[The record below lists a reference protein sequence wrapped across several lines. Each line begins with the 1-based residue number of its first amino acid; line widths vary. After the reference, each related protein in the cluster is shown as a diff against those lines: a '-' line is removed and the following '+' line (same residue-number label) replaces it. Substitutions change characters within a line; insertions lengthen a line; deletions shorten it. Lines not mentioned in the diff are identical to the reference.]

1 MNLELDGKVTLVTGG
16 AKGIGAAI
24 ARSFANEGAIVS
36 IVDRNPGIAE
46 NLVEE
51 IKDQGG
57 RAFCVPTELTE
68 EDACRH
74 AVEKTLELGNERL
87 DVLVH
92 NAGVNDGV
100 GLDSPP
106 SAFLE
111 SIRKSLFHVF
121 ALTHFALDKLVEAK
135 GNVINIGSKV
145 AVTGQGGTSGY
156 AACKGAMNALTREW
170 ALDLAERGVRVN
182 SVIPAE
188 VMTPMYR
195 RWLDSLDDPEQT
207 LRSIEENIPLGKR
220 MTTDR
225 EIADAVVFLA
235 SARSSHTSGQIL
247 YPDGGYVHFDRA
259 YGKIKVD

>member
-1 MNLELDGKVTLVTGG
+1 MNLELEGKVALITGG

-24 ARSFANEGAIVS
+24 ARGFAREGAVVS
-36 IVDRNPGIAE
+36 IVDRNPNIAAE
-46 NLVEE
+46 LVEQ
-51 IKDQGG
+51 IKEDNGQ
-57 RAFCVPTELTE
+57 AFCIPTELTDE
-68 EDACRH
+68 QACRN
-74 AVEKTLELGNERL
+74 AIEKTIEAGGGL
-87 DVLVH
+87 DILIH
-92 NAGVNDGV
+92 NAGVNDGI

-106 SAFLE
+106 SDFIE
-111 SIRKSLFHVF
+111 SIRKNLFHVF
-121 ALTHFALDKLVEAK
+121 ALTHFALDKLVESK

-156 AACKGAMNALTREW
+156 AASKGGMNALTREW

-195 RWLDSLDDPEQT
+195 RWLDSLEDPNAT

-220 MTTDR
+220 MTTDS
-225 EIADAVVFLA
+225 EIADAVLFLA
-235 SARSSHTSGQIL
+235 STRSSHTSGQIF
-247 YPDGGYVHFDRA
+247 YPDGGYVHLDRA

>member
-1 MNLELDGKVTLVTGG
+1 MNLELEGKVALVTGG

-24 ARSFANEGAIVS
+24 ARGFANEGAVVF
-36 IVDRNPGIAE
+36 IVDRNPDVAKD
-46 NLVEE
+46 LVAE
-51 IKDQGG
+51 IKKDGG
-57 RAFCVPTELTE
+57 QAFCVPTELTDE
-68 EDACRH
+68 QACRN
-74 AVEKTLELGNERL
+74 AVEKTIETGGGL

-100 GLDSPP
+100 GLESQP
-106 SAFLE
+106 SAFLD

-121 ALTHFALDKLVEAK
+121 ALTHFALNKLVESK

-170 ALDLAERGVRVN
+170 ALDLADRGVRVN

-195 RWLDSLDDPEQT
+195 RWLDSLEDPDAT
-207 LRSIEENIPLGKR
+207 LRSIEENVPLGKR

-225 EIADAVVFLA
+225 EIADAVLFLA
-235 SARSSHTSGQIL
+235 SARSSHTSGQIF

>member
-1 MNLELDGKVTLVTGG
+1 MNLELEGKVALVTGG

-24 ARSFANEGAIVS
+24 VRGFASEGAVVS
-36 IVDRNPGIAE
+36 IVDRNPDVAKD
-46 NLVEE
+46 LVAE
-51 IKDQGG
+51 IKKDGG
-57 RAFCVPTELTE
+57 QAFCVPTELTDE
-68 EDACRH
+68 QACRN
-74 AVEKTLELGNERL
+74 AVEKTIETGGGL

-100 GLDSPP
+100 GLESPP
-106 SAFLE
+106 SAFLD

-121 ALTHFALDKLVEAK
+121 ALTHFALDKLVESK

-170 ALDLAERGVRVN
+170 ALDLADRGVRVN

-195 RWLDSLDDPEQT
+195 RWLDSLEDPDAT
-207 LRSIEENIPLGKR
+207 LRSIEENVPLGKR
-220 MTTDR
+220 MTTDS
-225 EIADAVVFLA
+225 EIADAVLFLA
-235 SARSSHTSGQIL
+235 SARSSHTSGQIF

>member
-1 MNLELDGKVTLVTGG
+1 MNLELEGKIALVTGG
-16 AKGIGAAI
+16 AKGLGAAI
-24 ARSFANEGAIVS
+24 AQSFANEGAVVS
-36 IVDRNPGIAE
+36 IVDRNPDVAKD
-46 NLVEE
+46 LVEQ
-51 IKDQGG
+51 IKKDGG
-57 RAFCVPTELTE
+57 QAFCVPTELTDE
-68 EDACRH
+68 QACRN
-74 AVEKTLELGNERL
+74 AVEKTIETGGGL

-100 GLDSPP
+100 GLESPP
-106 SAFLE
+106 SAFLD

-121 ALTHFALDKLVEAK
+121 ALTHFALDKLVESK

-170 ALDLAERGVRVN
+170 ALDLAECGVRVN

-195 RWLDSLDDPEQT
+195 RWLDSLEDPDAT
-207 LRSIEENIPLGKR
+207 LRSIEENVPLGKR
-220 MTTDR
+220 MTTDS
-225 EIADAVVFLA
+225 EIADAVLFLA
-235 SARSSHTSGQIL
+235 SARSSHTSGQIF

>member
-1 MNLELDGKVTLVTGG
+1 LNLELQGKVVLVTGG
-16 AKGIGAAI
+16 AKGIGEAI
-24 ARSFANEGAIVS
+24 VRSFAEEGAIVS
-36 IVDRNPGIAE
+36 IVDRNPDVAE
-46 NLVEE
+46 KLIQDIESS
-51 IKDQGG
+51 GG
-57 RAFCVPTELTE
+57 NAFCIPTELTDE
-68 EDACRH
+68 EACRN
-74 AVEKTLELGNERL
+74 AVEQTVAKGGGF

-100 GLDSPP
+100 GLDSSP
-106 SAFLE
+106 SDFLS
-111 SIRKSLFHVF
+111 SIQKSLFHVF
-121 ALTHFALDKLVEAK
+121 TLTHFALDKLVESK

-182 SVIPAE
+182 AVIPAE

-195 RWLDSLDDPEQT
+195 RWLDSLDNPDQT
-207 LRSIEENIPLGKR
+207 LESIEENIPLGKR
-220 MTTDR
+220 MTTDA

-235 SARSSHTSGQIL
+235 SARSSHTTGQIF

-259 YGKIKVD
+259 YGKIKLD

>member
-1 MNLELDGKVTLVTGG
+1 MNLELQGKVVLVTGG
-16 AKGIGAAI
+16 AKGIGEAI
-24 ARSFANEGAIVS
+24 VRSFADEGAVVS
-36 IVDRNPGIAE
+36 IVDRNPDVAE
-46 NLVEE
+46 KLIQDIESS
-51 IKDQGG
+51 GG
-57 RAFCVPTELTE
+57 KAFCIPTELTDE
-68 EDACRH
+68 EACRN
-74 AVEKTLELGNERL
+74 AIEQTVDRVGSL

-100 GLDSPP
+100 GIDSSP
-106 SAFLE
+106 SDFLS
-111 SIRKSLFHVF
+111 SIQKSLFHVF
-121 ALTHFALDKLVEAK
+121 ALTHFALDKLVESK

-195 RWLDSLDDPEQT
+195 RWLNSLDNPEKT
-207 LRSIEENIPLGKR
+207 LASIEENIPLGKR
-220 MTTDR
+220 MTTDA

-235 SARSSHTSGQIL
+235 SARSSHTTGQIF

-259 YGKIKVD
+259 YGKIKLD

>member
-1 MNLELDGKVTLVTGG
+1 MNLELEGKIALVTGG

-24 ARSFANEGAIVS
+24 AQSFANEGAVVS
-36 IVDRNPGIAE
+36 IVDRNPDVAKD
-46 NLVEE
+46 LVEQ
-51 IKDQGG
+51 IKKDGG
-57 RAFCVPTELTE
+57 QAFCVPTELTDE
-68 EDACRH
+68 QACRN
-74 AVEKTLELGNERL
+74 AVEKTIETGGGL

-100 GLDSPP
+100 GLESPP
-106 SAFLE
+106 SAFLD

-121 ALTHFALDKLVEAK
+121 ALTHFALDKLVESK

-170 ALDLAERGVRVN
+170 ALDLADRGVRVN

-195 RWLDSLDDPEQT
+195 RWLDSLEDPDAT
-207 LRSIEENIPLGKR
+207 LLSLIHI
-220 MTTDR
+220 
-225 EIADAVVFLA
+225 
-235 SARSSHTSGQIL
+235 
-247 YPDGGYVHFDRA
+247 
-259 YGKIKVD
+259 

>member
-1 MNLELDGKVTLVTGG
+1 MNLELEGKVALVTGG

-24 ARSFANEGAIVS
+24 ARGFSREGAVVS
-36 IVDRNPGIAE
+36 IVDRNPDVAKD
-46 NLVEE
+46 LVAE
-51 IKDQGG
+51 IKKDGG
-57 RAFCVPTELTE
+57 QAFCVPTELTDE
-68 EDACRH
+68 QACRN
-74 AVEKTLELGNERL
+74 AIDKTIETGGGL

-100 GLDSPP
+100 GLESSP

-121 ALTHFALDKLVEAK
+121 ALTHFALDKLVESK

-170 ALDLAERGVRVN
+170 ALDLAGRGVRVN

-195 RWLDSLDDPEQT
+195 RWLDSLEDPDAT

-225 EIADAVVFLA
+225 EIADAVLFLA
-235 SARSSHTSGQIL
+235 SARSSHTSGQIF

>member
-1 MNLELDGKVTLVTGG
+1 MPLSRAEPRESGQPSYGLSQGREQSYPSSIETRTLPVNLSSKSKKNGG
-16 AKGIGAAI
+16 
-24 ARSFANEGAIVS
+24 
-36 IVDRNPGIAE
+36 
-46 NLVEE
+46 
-51 IKDQGG
+51 Q
-57 RAFCVPTELTE
+57 AFCIPTELTDE
-68 EDACRH
+68 QACRN
-74 AVEKTLELGNERL
+74 AVEKTIEMGGGL

-121 ALTHFALDKLVEAK
+121 ALTHFALDKLVESK

-156 AACKGAMNALTREW
+156 AASKGAMNALTREW
-170 ALDLAERGVRVN
+170 ALDLADQGVRVN

-195 RWLDSLDDPEQT
+195 RWLDSLEDPEAT

-220 MTTDR
+220 MTTDA
-225 EIADAVVFLA
+225 EIADSVVFLA
-235 SARSSHTSGQIL
+235 SARSSHTTGQIF

>member
-1 MNLELDGKVTLVTGG
+1 MNLELEGKVALVTGG

-24 ARSFANEGAIVS
+24 VRAFAKEGAIVS
-36 IVDRNPGIAE
+36 IVDRNPDVAKE
-46 NLVEE
+46 LVAQ
-51 IKDQGG
+51 IKEDGG
-57 RAFCVPTELTE
+57 QAFCIPTELTDE
-68 EDACRH
+68 QACRN
-74 AVEKTLELGNERL
+74 AVEKTIEMGGGL

-121 ALTHFALDKLVEAK
+121 TLTHFALEKLIESK

-170 ALDLAERGVRVN
+170 ALDLADRGVRVN

-195 RWLDSLDDPEQT
+195 RWLDSLEDPEAT
-207 LRSIEENIPLGKR
+207 LRSIENNVPLGNR
-220 MTTDR
+220 MTTDD
-225 EIADAVVFLA
+225 EIADSVVFLA
-235 SARSSHTSGQIL
+235 SARSSHTTGQIF

>member
-1 MNLELDGKVTLVTGG
+1 MNLELQGKVVLVTGG
-16 AKGIGAAI
+16 AKGIGEAI
-24 ARSFANEGAIVS
+24 VRSFADEGAVVS
-36 IVDRNPGIAE
+36 IVDRNPDVAE
-46 NLVEE
+46 KLIQDIESS
-51 IKDQGG
+51 GG
-57 RAFCVPTELTE
+57 KAFCIPTELTNE
-68 EDACRH
+68 EACSN
-74 AVEKTLELGNERL
+74 AVEKTIDLGGGL

-100 GLDSPP
+100 GLDSSP
-106 SAFLE
+106 SDFLS
-111 SIRKSLFHVF
+111 SIQKSLFHVF
-121 ALTHFALDKLVEAK
+121 ALTHFALEKLVESK

-195 RWLDSLDDPEQT
+195 RWLNSLDNPDQT
-207 LRSIEENIPLGKR
+207 LESIEENIPLGKR
-220 MTTDR
+220 MTTDA

-235 SARSSHTSGQIL
+235 SARSSHTTGQIF

-259 YGKIKVD
+259 YGKIKLD